1 MWYFASERLIIKAKE
16 ESFERLQKSQGK
28 WPQSQ
33 RPQRDC
39 VWNSEWWSAL
49 HCMRFKCSTFIQFNQ
64 KFYQIF
70 NYFKSYFFKVLYF

>member
-39 VWNSEWWSAL
+39 VYEIVNGEVHCIAL
-49 HCMRFKCSTFIQFNQ
+49 HE
-64 KFYQIF
+64 
-70 NYFKSYFFKVLYF
+70 V

>member
-39 VWNSEWWSAL
+39 VYEIVNGEVHCIAWGLNVQRSFNSI
-49 HCMRFKCSTFIQFNQ
+49 KIFI
-64 KFYQIF
+64 KF
-70 NYFKSYFFKVLYF
+70 